1 MRRGLKHFI
10 VSVAV
15 LVAVCA
21 IVLVVMH
28 LLWPLPP
35 LGTRS
40 ESAALTDTAGTPL
53 GQGVAKLATGQADG
67 LSGVHML
74 SDNRQAFATR
84 VLLARAATRSLD
96 VQYYIWKRDLAGIL
110 LLDELRKAADRGVR
124 VRLLLD
130 DNGIDGMDASLAD
143 IDQHPNIEVR
153 LFNPFTFR
161 DPRLLGYLT
170 DPVRLNHRM
179 HNKSFTA
186 DNQTTVVGGRNIGDE
201 YFGSGEGSLFVDLDL
216 IAIGPAVKDV
226 SNDFDRYWKSQSAY
240 PLSRMVA
247 AAEDSGRVATAAA
260 AARETQAGAAY
271 TRAVAELPFVSQLI
285 RGELPFYWA
294 PVHMVSDDPA
304 KALGTLE
311 PQKGIVYGMRGILG
325 QPKKWIDIVSAYFVP
340 TEAGVDE
347 LRSFRSQGVGAQV
360 LTNSFRA
367 SDVWIVHAGYA
378 HWRKAMLRS
387 GVQLFELR
395 GDEAPTPKSLLGS
408 GESGSGTVPRASGST
423 LHAKTVAV
431 DRERIFVGSFN
442 FDPRSANLNT
452 ELGFIVDSPNMARI
466 IDDAFHT
473 QIPAAA
479 YELALA
485 PDGDIVWKERRD
497 GKIIV
502 HETEPGTRWWQRAGI
517 AFLGLLPIDW
527 LL

>member
-1 MRRGLKHFI
+1 MKHRLALLA
-10 VSVAV
+10 AV
-15 LVAVCA
+15 VAVCA
-21 IVLVVMH
+21 MVLVALH

-35 LGTRS
+35 LEGRT
-40 ESAALTDTAGTPL
+40 EGAAFTDTADTPL
-53 GQGVAKLATGQADG
+53 GQGVAKLANGQAG
-67 LSGVHML
+67 GTSGVHML

-110 LLDELRKAADRGVR
+110 LLDELRRAADRGVR

-130 DNGIDGMDASLAD
+130 DNGIAGMDAALAD
-143 IDQHPNIEVR
+143 IDRHPNIEVR
-153 LFNPFTFR
+153 LFNPMALR
-161 DPRLLGYLT
+161 EPRFLGYLT
-170 DPVRLNHRM
+170 DPVRLNRRM

-201 YFGSGEGSLFVDLDL
+201 YFGAGEGSLFIDLD
-216 IAIGPAVKDV
+216 IMAIGPAVKDV
-226 SNDFDRYWKSQSAY
+226 SDDFDRYWKSQSAY
-240 PLSRMVA
+240 PLSRLVA
-247 AAEDSGRVATAAA
+247 RNGDSGRVEAAAA
-260 AARETQAGAAY
+260 AARGTRAGAAY
-271 TRAVAELPFVSQLI
+271 TRAVAELPYVSQLI

-304 KALGTLE
+304 KALGTLD
-311 PQKGIVYGMRGILG
+311 PRKGIVYGMRAILG
-325 QPKKWIDIVSAYFVP
+325 QPEKWIDIVSAYFVP
-340 TEAGVDE
+340 TQAGVNE
-347 LRSFRSQGVGAQV
+347 LRSFRTQGVGVQV

-378 HWRKAMLRS
+378 HWRKPMLES
-387 GVQLFELR
+387 GVRLFELKGER
-395 GDEAPTPKSLLGS
+395 APTPKSLFGS

-423 LHAKTVAV
+423 LHAKTFAV
-431 DRERIFVGSFN
+431 DRKRIFVGSFN

-466 IDDAFHT
+466 IDDAFYAE
-473 QIPAAA
+473 IPAAA
-479 YELALA
+479 YELALGA
-485 PDGDIVWKERRD
+485 DGGLVWKERRD